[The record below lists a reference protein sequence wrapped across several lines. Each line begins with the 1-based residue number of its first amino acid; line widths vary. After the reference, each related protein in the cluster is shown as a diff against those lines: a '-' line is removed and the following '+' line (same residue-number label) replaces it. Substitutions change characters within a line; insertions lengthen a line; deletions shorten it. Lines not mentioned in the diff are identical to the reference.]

1 MPSLTLNIHQQFVG
15 QQGPANAWTSLDV
28 SMAAP
33 SGPETQA
40 IEALVAFGTLV
51 LPPVPSAF
59 VAENFVRPDYDP
71 ELSEG
76 AVVNLN
82 RFAGGIVRKH
92 LAEMAGLAAAEQ
104 ILQKME
110 RERENDRGLDT
121 ESRWQVA
128 LGQKIIE
135 SPVMEKAHA
144 ANRRDTN
151 QLAI

>member
-59 VAENFVRPDYDP
+59 VAENFVKPDYDP
-71 ELSEG
+71 KLSEG
-76 AVVNLN
+76 AVVNLD
-82 RFAGGIVRKH
+82 RFAGDIVRKH

-110 RERENDRGLDT
+110 RENDRGFDT
-121 ESRWQVA
+121 ESRWQVV
-128 LGQKIIE
+128 LGEKIIE